1 MGTAGRESS
10 ESLRRFETT
19 NTCHPAI
26 RPQFKKPGV
35 GSATS
40 IATTVPSGA
49 TTGNV
54 VVTVGGV
61 ASNGVSFTVTL
72 ICGETGQSGT
82 DNENAD
88 WAFATPALREAT
100 RMDIL
105 LVYTSPEQLRAA
117 MAEFIE
123 LYNHRRYHEGI
134 GNVTPADVYYGRRE
148 EILKRREEQKQQT
161 LYERFQYNLAQKN
174 NRATGEPE
182 VRNRSLS
189 DGLNNSFMAA

>member
-1 MGTAGRESS
+1 MG
-10 ESLRRFETT
+10 
-19 NTCHPAI
+19 
-26 RPQFKKPGV
+26 
-35 GSATS
+35 
-40 IATTVPSGA
+40 
-49 TTGNV
+49 
-54 VVTVGGV
+54 
-61 ASNGVSFTVTL
+61 
-72 ICGETGQSGT
+72 
-82 DNENAD
+82 
-88 WAFATPALREAT
+88 
-100 RMDIL
+100 IL

-189 DGLNNSFMAA
+189 DGPNNSQRC

>member
-1 MGTAGRESS
+1 MRIKIGR
-10 ESLRRFETT
+10 LLFW
-19 NTCHPAI
+19 C
-26 RPQFKKPGV
+26 
-35 GSATS
+35 
-40 IATTVPSGA
+40 
-49 TTGNV
+49 
-54 VVTVGGV
+54 
-61 ASNGVSFTVTL
+61 
-72 ICGETGQSGT
+72 
-82 DNENAD
+82 
-88 WAFATPALREAT
+88 TPA
-100 RMDIL
+100 
-105 LVYTSPEQLRAA
+105 PEQLRAA

-123 LYNHRRYHEGI
+123 FYNPRRYHEGI

>member
-1 MGTAGRESS
+1 VTQSIPETEPRHKYRSTAPLRWKDSEKKLHRRIASLPISS
-10 ESLRRFETT
+10 WD
-19 NTCHPAI
+19 CCGA
-26 RPQFKKPGV
+26 GV
-35 GSATS
+35 GRGQVRTG
-40 IATTVPSGA
+40 TVQYQHQWVES
-49 TTGNV
+49 T
-54 VVTVGGV
+54 
-61 ASNGVSFTVTL
+61 ASVRFDSNRTL
-72 ICGETGQSGT
+72 T
-82 DNENAD
+82 
-88 WAFATPALREAT
+88 
-100 RMDIL
+100 L

-148 EILKRREEQKQQT
+148 EIPRRREEQKQQT